1 MTMEIAFGNFIIL
14 GLAVYRATRLIVEDT
29 VLDPFRKKVWKKFK
43 PADGGIGYLITC
55 YWCVS
60 FWVASLVVISYIIV
74 PIAVTAVCM
83 IFALSAV
90 AGLITAWLDK

>member
-29 VLDPFRKKVWKKFK
+29 VLDPFRKKIWKKFP
-43 PADGGIGYLITC
+43 PAKGGIGYLITC
-55 YWCVS
+55 YWCTS
-60 FWVASLVVISYIIV
+60 FWISSLVVISYIIV